1 MRLLIRQ
8 VTAIPLDGE
17 HDRLP
22 DVDIAIEDGRIRAVG
37 AAPPD
42 FVPDQTV
49 DGREY
54 LALPAFFNA
63 HTHAAMTLERGW
75 AEDLPFDRWLNEK
88 IWVAESALEEE
99 DVYWGAALACC
110 EMIRCGIVGFADH
123 YFWMHQVARAVAEAG
138 MKAHLAWCQFGIG
151 AEHEVGGATLE
162 DTIAFIRE
170 WHGAADGRIR
180 CALGPHSPYMCPPEF
195 LRRVVEEAE
204 RLGVGIHLHVAESE
218 EQVQNS
224 LKAHGR
230 TPVAHLA
237 HLGVFDHPTIA
248 AHCIA
253 VTDED
258 LHILAEK
265 GVWVAHTPKTYMKLA
280 MGMAPLDRFL
290 AAGVR
295 VALGTDGPA
304 SNNDLNMLEVLR
316 MAGLVHKNRV
326 GDPAAFPHDLLLRLA
341 TQEAARALGF
351 ADDDVG
357 ATPRGEPPRGV
368 ALAVAPNA
376 VAPSGAGT
384 GPGAGAS
391 PAPTG
396 GVLRPG
402 APADLILMD
411 TRGVHWAP
419 RHDLAANVVY
429 ASHPADVRYV
439 FCDGRPLLWDG
450 QLVTLDEERIR
461 YEAERRA
468 FRMVGTPMRQVRRYT
483 G

>member
-17 HDRLP
+17 HDLLP
-22 DVDIAIEDGRIRAVG
+22 DVDIVIEDGQIRAIG
-37 AAPPD
+37 SAPPD
-42 FVPDQTV
+42 FAPDRTV

-110 EMIRCGIVGFADH
+110 EMIRCGVVGFADH
-123 YFWMHQVARAVAEAG
+123 YFWMHQVARAGAEAG
-138 MKAHLAWCQFGIG
+138 MKANLAWCQFGIG

-162 DTIAFIRE
+162 DTVAFIRE

-180 CALGPHSPYMCPPEF
+180 CTLGPHSPYMCPPEF
-195 LRRVVEEAE
+195 LRRVVAEAE

-218 EQVQNS
+218 EQVLNS

-237 HLGVFDHPTIA
+237 HLGLFDHPTIA

-265 GVWVAHTPKTYMKLA
+265 GVSVAHTPKTYMKLA

-316 MAGLVHKNRV
+316 IAGLVHKNRV

-351 ADDDVG
+351 ADDVG
-357 ATPRGEPPRGV
+357 ATP
-368 ALAVAPNA
+368 AVAPDA
-376 VAPSGAGT
+376 VAPA
-384 GPGAGAS
+384 A
-391 PAPTG
+391 
-396 GVLRPG
+396 VLRPG
-402 APADLILMD
+402 APADLILLD
-411 TRGVHWAP
+411 TRGVHWTP

-450 QLVTLDEERIR
+450 ELVTLDEERIR
-461 YEAERRA
+461 HEAERRA
-468 FRMVGTPMRQVRRYT
+468 FRMVGTPMREMRRYR

>member
-8 VTAIPLDGE
+8 VAAIPLDGV
-17 HDRLP
+17 HDLLP
-22 DVDIAIEDGRIRAVG
+22 EVDIAIEHGRIRAIG
-37 AAPPD
+37 AVPPD
-42 FVPDQTV
+42 FTPDRII

-54 LALPAFFNA
+54 VALPAFFNA

-123 YFWMHQVARAVAEAG
+123 YFWMHQVARVVAEAG
-138 MKAHLAWCQFGIG
+138 MKALLAWCQFGLG
-151 AEHEVGGATLE
+151 AEQEVGGAGLE
-162 DTIAFIRE
+162 DTVAFIRE
-170 WHGAADGRIR
+170 WNGAADGRIR
-180 CALGPHSPYMCPPEF
+180 CALGPHSPYMCPPDF
-195 LRRVVEEAE
+195 LRRVVREAE
-204 RLGVGIHLHVAESE
+204 RLGVGIHLHVSESE
-218 EQVQNS
+218 EQVRNS
-224 LKAHGR
+224 LQAYGR

-237 HLGVFDHPTIA
+237 ELGVFEHPTLA
-248 AHCIA
+248 AHCIV

-258 LHILAEK
+258 LAILAEK
-265 GVWVAHTPKTYMKLA
+265 GVYVAHTPKTYMKLA

-290 AAGVR
+290 NAGVR

-316 MAGLVHKNRV
+316 ITGLVHKNRV
-326 GDPAAFPHDLLLRLA
+326 HDPAAFPHHLLLRLA

-351 ADDDVG
+351 V
-357 ATPRGEPPRGV
+357 E
-368 ALAVAPNA
+368 
-376 VAPSGAGT
+376 S
-384 GPGAGAS
+384 
-391 PAPTG
+391 
-396 GVLRPG
+396 GVLKPG
-402 APADLILMD
+402 APADLILLD
-411 TRGVHWAP
+411 TRDVHWFP
-419 RHDLAANVVY
+419 RHSLAANIVY
-429 ASHPADVRYV
+429 ASHPSDVRYV

-450 QLVTLDEERIR
+450 QLMTLDEERIR

-468 FRMVGTPMRQVRRYT
+468 FRMVGAPMRLMRRYV